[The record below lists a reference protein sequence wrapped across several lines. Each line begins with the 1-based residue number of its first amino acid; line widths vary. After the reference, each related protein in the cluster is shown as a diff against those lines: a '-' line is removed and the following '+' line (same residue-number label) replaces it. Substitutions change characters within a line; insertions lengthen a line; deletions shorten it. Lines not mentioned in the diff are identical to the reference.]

1 MEIFKLQMN
10 SISSINNSSKE
21 YLGHKE
27 LGIILLILWL
37 EKLVEAV
44 KIQFYHLVQLIKPIN
59 LLLNVIMFQQKE
71 DMANLV
77 ELTPPLVLLALCLT
91 LDIWR
96 NI

>member
-21 YLGHKE
+21 YLGHKK
-27 LGIILLILWL
+27 LGIILLIQWP

-44 KIQFYHLVQLIKPIN
+44 RIQFYHLVHLIKPIN

-71 DMANLV
+71 DTANLV
-77 ELTPPLVLLALCLT
+77 ELTPPLVLPALCLT
-91 LDIWR
+91 QDIWR